1 MRKSVMKDPIIH
13 YIGEEWQKIFIVAKT
28 ECGKHWQ
35 DVEEYTS
42 QSQRV
47 TCKRC
52 LNKLKNKQ

>member
-1 MRKSVMKDPIIH
+1 MKDPIIH
-13 YIGEEWQKIFIVAKT
+13 YIGEEWQRIFIVAKT